1 MSKDSPLSRAVHGAG
16 FIQMQGTVDSERFVI
31 GRERKAPTFKEDSTL
46 GFDRF
51 RVSWRDASLDEAFV
65 EHVKT
70 KLPTSLDETSGFDRS
85 ANFTGDPHGF
95 LNFHYDAVT
104 ALGISMCRAGENQT
118 FFAGNDI
125 YSQFRQ
131 LDFEGASGTI
141 RIAPDTGTRL
151 YSTIAFVV
159 WNVRILGMND
169 KGYSVI
175 EYVPSFRFE
184 DDTWIEIPGNA
195 YEFAD
200 GTTNIPNPLPPVDFG
215 YNYIGRSSR
224 AVAYTLMGI
233 IAFSSVA
240 SMFWTWHHRHSHA
253 VDSAQPLFLVSVS
266 VGTLIMVSAVIPLAF
281 DETVASSME
290 TLNRACMGVP
300 WLYFLGFSISLSGL
314 LAKMEAVH
322 QVLSLLRLSQFSRW
336 A

>member
-16 FIQMQGTVDSERFVI
+16 FIQMQGTVDSDRFVI

-70 KLPTSLDETSGFDRS
+70 KLPASLDETSGFDRS

-118 FFAGNDI
+118 FFAGSDI

-175 EYVPSFRFE
+175 EYVPSF
-184 DDTWIEIPGNA
+184 
-195 YEFAD
+195 
-200 GTTNIPNPLPPVDFG
+200 
-215 YNYIGRSSR
+215 
-224 AVAYTLMGI
+224 
-233 IAFSSVA
+233 
-240 SMFWTWHHRHSHA
+240 
-253 VDSAQPLFLVSVS
+253 
-266 VGTLIMVSAVIPLAF
+266 
-281 DETVASSME
+281 
-290 TLNRACMGVP
+290 
-300 WLYFLGFSISLSGL
+300 SL
-314 LAKMEAVH
+314 
-322 QVLSLLRLSQFSRW
+322 
-336 A
+336 